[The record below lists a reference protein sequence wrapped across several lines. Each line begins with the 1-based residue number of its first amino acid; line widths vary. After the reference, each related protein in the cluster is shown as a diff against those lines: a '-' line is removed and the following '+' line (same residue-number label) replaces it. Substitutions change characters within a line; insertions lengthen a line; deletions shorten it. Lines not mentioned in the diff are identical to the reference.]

1 TLYLPGTATA
11 CGGNITVAQ
20 AAAGRLPCVAPR
32 APLVGV
38 HPDRQS
44 VADVGVPQQPSVDI
58 THGFASNLKYKVAPG
73 LELRSITAWRGVSTD
88 Q

>member
-1 TLYLPGTATA
+1 
-11 CGGNITVAQ
+11 
-20 AAAGRLPCVAPR
+20 PR

-88 Q
+88 QWDNSGGPERSTYAPNTNFSRYSLS